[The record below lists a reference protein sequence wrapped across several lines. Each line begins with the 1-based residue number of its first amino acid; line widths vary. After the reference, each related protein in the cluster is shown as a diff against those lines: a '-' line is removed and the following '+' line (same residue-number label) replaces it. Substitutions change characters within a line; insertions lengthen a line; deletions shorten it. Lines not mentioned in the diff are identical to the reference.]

1 MNERLIEEIT
11 KSEVR
16 AIINSRIEDYIKEK
30 EFEKRIREITSDVL
44 EKYFR
49 MMWNKR
55 GFWKNELRHG

>member
-16 AIINSRIEDYIKEK
+16 AIINSRIDDYIKEK